1 MRVDIDAAQV
11 RASGGVV
18 WRRTKEGAVEVAL
31 VHRPRYDDWSLP
43 KGKLDRGEGWEDAAV
58 REVEEET
65 GLRCVIGEELEPV
78 AYDDSKGRHKVV
90 RYWLM
95 EARGDGAPFEPNDE
109 VDELRWIPAP
119 DAGAALSYPADRG
132 LVAQAVERL

>member
-65 GLRCVIGEELEPV
+65 GLRCVLGEELEPV

-95 EARGDGAPFEPNDE
+95 EARGEGAPFEPNDE
-109 VDELRWIPAP
+109 VDELRWMPAP
-119 DAGAALSYPADRG
+119 DAGAALNYPADRG

>member
-1 MRVDIDAAQV
+1 MTEPEV
-11 RASGGVV
+11 RAAGGLVV
-18 WRRTKEGAVEVAL
+18 RGPDDEPEVAI

-43 KGKLDRGEGWEDAAV
+43 KGKLEAGESWEDAAL

-65 GLRCVIGEELEPV
+65 GLRCALGEELEPV

-95 EARGDGAPFEPNDE
+95 EARGEGAPFEPNDE
-109 VDELRWIPAP
+109 VDELRWVPAP
-119 DAGAALSYPADRG
+119 AAGAALSYTADRG

>member
-65 GLRCVIGEELEPV
+65 GLRCVLGEELEPV

-95 EARGDGAPFEPNDE
+95 EARGKGAPFEPNDE
-109 VDELRWIPAP
+109 VDELRWMPAP